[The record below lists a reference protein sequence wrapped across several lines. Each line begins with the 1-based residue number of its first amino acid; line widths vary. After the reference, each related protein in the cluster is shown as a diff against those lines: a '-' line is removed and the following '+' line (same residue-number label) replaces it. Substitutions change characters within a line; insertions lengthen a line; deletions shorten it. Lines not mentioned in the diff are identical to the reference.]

1 MTEDDQGFD
10 DWATWFAEQ
19 QWQDEQR
26 QQDERTFHPG
36 CLLVIGVCVLLW
48 LLVVAGAVT
57 LYPR

>member
-1 MTEDDQGFD
+1 VVTEDDQGFD

-19 QWQDEQR
+19 QQWQEQ
-26 QQDERTFHPG
+26 QQEDRTFHPG

-48 LLVVAGAVT
+48 LLVVVGAVT